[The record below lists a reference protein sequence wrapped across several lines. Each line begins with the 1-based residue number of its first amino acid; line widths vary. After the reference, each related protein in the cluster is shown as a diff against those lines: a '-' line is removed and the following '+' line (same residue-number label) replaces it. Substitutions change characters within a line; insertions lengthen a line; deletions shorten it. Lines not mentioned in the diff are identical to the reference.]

1 VLIATSLSGSKIRH
15 LHSNTAQ
22 RSRSKS
28 PPRGLMES
36 HSEDE
41 GKKLPA
47 ESTDLEFITFTDFN
61 QTTHRETK
69 KRVRSHVMRRVQ
81 RNLRSEKR
89 KENEGE
95 IVLDLSL
102 LSQVNTGP
110 SQDPSISML
119 APAVVPRPYDL
130 GAGRSDPFVK
140 YPIDMDVRTH
150 ELFDH
155 CKDYL

>member
-1 VLIATSLSGSKIRH
+1 
-15 LHSNTAQ
+15 
-22 RSRSKS
+22 
-28 PPRGLMES
+28 MES

-41 GKKLPA
+41 GKKLSA
-47 ESTDLEFITFTDFN
+47 ESADLEFITFTDFN
-61 QTTHRETK
+61 QTTHPETK
-69 KRVRSHVMRRVQ
+69 KKVRSHVMHRVQ
-81 RNLRSEKR
+81 RNSRSEKR
-89 KENEGE
+89 KEKKGE

-102 LSQVNTGP
+102 LSQTNTSP
-110 SQDPSISML
+110 LLDPSNSML

-155 CKDYL
+155 CKNYL